1 MNRETGK
8 DRHPMGAGLFGGA
21 GGASPGVEKRAGMC
35 YNTGWR
41 VAEPPTGAGAAPGI
55 HEGSP
60 HRKKQ
65 ICRSRKN
72 HGSTKIQRKNEI
84 PRSRKSS
91 GIQAGGAPVGAT

>member
-8 DRHPMGAGLFGGA
+8 DRHPMGAGFCVEARGA
-21 GGASPGVEKRAGMC
+21 ATGVEKRAGMC

-41 VAEPPTGAGAAPGI
+41 GAEPPTGAGAAPGI

-72 HGSTKIQRKNEI
+72 HGNTKIQRINEI
-84 PRSRKSS
+84 PRSRKS
-91 GIQAGGAPVGAT
+91 GGVQARGAPVGAT